1 MKKISIIIPF
11 FNEEKNL
18 DKILNQLLEFTSSSK
33 NYFYEIILMD
43 NNSNDDS
50 KLVVDKFKDKFD
62 DMKYIKL
69 SRNFGY
75 QTNIMAGYEICEG
88 DAAVQLDA
96 DGEDDPELISKF
108 LLMWERGYEVV
119 FGIRKK
125 RKENLFLTLLRK
137 IFYKFINLS
146 SNISL
151 PENAGDF
158 RLIDRK
164 VINHLKE
171 FNEKNLYIR
180 GLISYIGFK
189 QIGIPY
195 NRRRRFYGK
204 SKFSLYKYFEMSLT
218 AITSFTN
225 KPLIFIF
232 FFGIAVFLLSLILI
246 IFYLFSYIFG
256 SINAAGFTTIILVQL
271 LFFGLQILI
280 LGFFGVYLGYI
291 LDEIKNRPKY
301 IIDKKEIGKKK

>member
-18 DKILNQLLEFTSSSK
+18 DKILNELLEFTSSSK
-33 NYFYEIILMD
+33 NYSYEIVLMD
-43 NNSNDDS
+43 NNSYDNS

-62 DMKYIKL
+62 DIKYIKL

-88 DAAVQLDA
+88 DAAVQLDS
-96 DGEDDPELISKF
+96 DGEDDPKLISKF
-108 LLMWERGYEVV
+108 LLMWEKGYEVAY
-119 FGIRKK
+119 GIRKK
-125 RKENLFLTLLRK
+125 RKENFFLTYLRK

-146 SNISL
+146 SDISL

-171 FNEKNLYIR
+171 FKEKNLYIR

-195 NRRRRFYGK
+195 DRRRRFYGK
-204 SKFSLYKYFEMSLT
+204 SKFSLYKYFEMALT

-225 KPLIFIF
+225 RPLIFIF
-232 FFGIAVFLLSLILI
+232 FFGMAVFLFSLILI
-246 IFYLFSYIFG
+246 IFYLFSYFFG
-256 SINAAGFTTIILVQL
+256 SINSAGFTTIILVQL
-271 LFFGLQILI
+271 LFFGLQIII

-301 IIDKKEIGKKK
+301 IIDKKEIDKKK